1 MLGSKTRPAVAM
13 FAFSGCSSVLP
24 PTVELIWLLVSPA
37 LAELGFGPPLI
48 GAELQR
54 MASAPLAPLHGST
67 ALSALGSCPANRS
80 ETPGARK
87 PVEYVPRTVRSRTG
101 RQRPPSL

>member
-13 FAFSGCSSVLP
+13 LAFSGCSSGLP

-37 LAELGFGPPLI
+37 LDELGFGPPLI
-48 GAELQR
+48 GAVLQR
-54 MASAPLAPLHGST
+54 VASAPLHGST
-67 ALSALGSCPANRS
+67 ALSALGACPPNRS

-87 PVEYVPRTVRSRTG
+87 PVEYVPRTVRSRIG
-101 RQRPPSL
+101 RQRAPSL